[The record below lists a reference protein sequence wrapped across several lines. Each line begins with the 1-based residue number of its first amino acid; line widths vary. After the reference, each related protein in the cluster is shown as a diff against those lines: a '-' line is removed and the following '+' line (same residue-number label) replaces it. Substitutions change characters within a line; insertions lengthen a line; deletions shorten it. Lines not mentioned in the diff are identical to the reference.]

1 VSVETPLD
9 HLVQGLPVVQQLQ
22 RIEERLLDNPPDHTY
37 AVWLEGLTP
46 GEAWQQEVLTALE
59 ADRLTATTAVVVL
72 TRNTAERERITA
84 ALRQDS
90 DTDPPGAWVIRYRE
104 TASLAILHVVSG
116 HWRELYVPSSRGEGK
131 TFLGLGAWVLAGW
144 RHRLSG
150 QPRPMRVA
158 AFSGTFTMQKAKLVE
173 SALRHEWG
181 GLWRSL
187 DDDHLLRAVIEGT
200 PLVDLMVTGV
210 DGPNDLD
217 KLRAEFTSGWA
228 EEVEAAGEE
237 AVAVPERAVE
247 IVQTSLGERMPGPV
261 HTVLVTANYGSET
274 GWPWRRY
281 VLDPVPASLMLRI
294 PCEERATP
302 EDRARW
308 AEQLRGDPAMKR
320 RLVDGLPALI
330 VQGEAVL
337 QGIYDEAT
345 HVSRSP
351 LAYVP
356 GCRLYLGHD
365 AGLTPVTVVLQAHG
379 PTLEVLAALVSTR
392 AGTEQHLTD
401 LLIPWL
407 EVNAPDAEVE
417 HWCDPSMMTPTQAD
431 LTMSPAQVI
440 RRRLGGPVREGPVR
454 WEQRRDPLVNLLGQ
468 IRGGRPA
475 LLIHPG
481 PETEVL
487 RRALAGAWHFP
498 KDRQGRVMTDLPVK
512 DHPASDVAD
521 ALCYAIAGA
530 KPWRQRAAGTGPRAP
545 IRARMSV
552 SWEQPRRDVPIP
564 SDMQGARIIR
574 TPNTWR

>member
-1 VSVETPLD
+1 
-9 HLVQGLPVVQQLQ
+9 LVQGLPVVQQLQ
-22 RIEERLLDNPPDHTY
+22 RLEERMLEHAEDHTY
-37 AVWLEGLTP
+37 AVLLEGLLP
-46 GEAWQQEVLTALE
+46 GEAWQQEVLTALD
-59 ADRLTATTAVVVL
+59 ADRLTAPTAAVVL
-72 TRNTAERERITA
+72 TRNTAERQRITA
-84 ALRQDS
+84 ALRQHP
-90 DTDPPGAWVIRYRE
+90 DTDPVDAWVLRYRP

-116 HWRELYVPSSRGEGK
+116 HWREVYVPSSRGEGK
-131 TFLGLGAWVLAGW
+131 TFMGLGAWLLAGW
-144 RHRLSG
+144 RHRLAG

-181 GLWRSL
+181 GCWRSY
-187 DDDHLLRAVIEGT
+187 DDDHLLRAIVDGT

-217 KLRAEFTSGWA
+217 KLRAEFTSGWG

-261 HTVLVTANYGSET
+261 HTVLVTANYGSEA

-281 VLDPVPASLMLRI
+281 VLDPVPASIMLRI
-294 PCEERATP
+294 PCEERATS

-351 LAYVP
+351 LAVVP

-365 AGLTPVTVVLQAHG
+365 AGLTPVTVVVQAHG
-379 PTLEVLAALVSTR
+379 PTLEVLAALVSAR

-407 EVNAPDAEVE
+407 EVYAPDAEIE

-468 IRGGRPA
+468 IRAGRPA

-481 PETEVL
+481 PETGVL

-498 KDRQGRVMTDLPVK
+498 KDRQGRVLTDLPVK

-530 KPWRQRAAGTGPRAP
+530 KPWRHRAAETGPRPP

-552 SWEQPRRDVPIP
+552 SWEQRPRRDAPIP
-564 SDMQGARIIR
+564 SDMKGATIIR
-574 TPNTWR
+574 TNTTWR